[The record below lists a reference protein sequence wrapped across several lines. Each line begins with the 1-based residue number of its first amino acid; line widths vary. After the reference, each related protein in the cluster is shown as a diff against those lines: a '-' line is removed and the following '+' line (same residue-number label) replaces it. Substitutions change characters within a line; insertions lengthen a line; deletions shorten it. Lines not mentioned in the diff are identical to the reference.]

1 MVNTKAY
8 FDTSALL
15 KLYYEENG
23 SREVIAKASS
33 FSSLLLGFVGEMELR
48 NSLRVLQGRG
58 FVYAE
63 ELVQLLACV
72 NQDLDSGRLQRV
84 RLDPVEIETTCFRLS
99 EQYASQLLCRTLDIL
114 HVATA
119 TIIGVNTFVTCDHR
133 QANLAHEVGLHLHY
147 IDLNK
152 TA

>member
-1 MVNTKAY
+1 MNTKAY

-23 SREVIAKASS
+23 SREVIEKARS

-48 NSLRVLQGRG
+48 NSLRVLHGRNLI
-58 FVYAE
+58 YDD
-63 ELVQLLACV
+63 ELVQLLTCV
-72 NQDLDSGRLQRV
+72 DEDFELGRLQRLH
-84 RLDPVEIETTCFRLS
+84 LDPIEIETTCFNLS
-99 EQYASQLLCRTLDIL
+99 KQYASIYLCRTLDIL

-119 TIIGVNTFVTCDHR
+119 TISDIEVFVTCDHR
-133 QANLAHEVGLHLHY
+133 QAKLAHEVGVHLHY

>member
-1 MVNTKAY
+1 MNTRAY

-15 KLYYEENG
+15 KIYYEENG

-33 FSSLLLGFVGEMELR
+33 CSSLLIGFVGEMELR
-48 NSLRVLQGRG
+48 NSLRVLHGRNL
-58 FVYAE
+58 VYQN

-72 NQDLDSGRLQRV
+72 DKDFEAGRLQRV
-84 RLDPVEIETTCFRLS
+84 HLDPAEIENTCFHLS
-99 EQYASQLLCRTLDIL
+99 RQYASEYLCRTLDIL

-119 TIIGVNTFVTCDHR
+119 TISGVKTFVTCDHR
-133 QANLAHEVGLHLHY
+133 QAKLAYEVGLHLHY
-147 IDLNK
+147 IDLTS